1 VSPSRLAVTLPVFAV
16 LLALAP
22 AASAGTR
29 LVAPAGA
36 DSGDCRVAPCKSL
49 AYSYQRSASGDVITI
64 APGVYESQE
73 VPALSKAVTF
83 RGSPGNKIRQLH
95 NHASNVTYDGLN
107 IDSGFTTPN
116 GAAFENHTEPGGV
129 HVTFKNGR
137 IGNVKDQKGALF
149 GGWNSTA
156 SQHLV
161 IDNVDFHDVLHTSDG
176 VHNECIFSQSPG
188 LTIRNST
195 FRNCATMD
203 VSLNRGDWWGQP
215 PYGGVTL
222 ENNVFGHSIMDTSGW
237 HHYGLAWFIGA
248 FAGARVVN
256 NTFENAVLID
266 ENNIG
271 SGPYSGVWANN
282 IGGGWECLNGVTYRN
297 NVGKSCHSSDR
308 SVSPASACGP
318 PNCSAVRMIPVGFV
332 NPAGFDFRLKSG
344 SPAIDVANP
353 SYATPRDHDG
363 KARGA
368 RPDAGAFE
376 FGAGGGGA
384 PTVPARTRP
393 RIRFASLR
401 PKVICKPARAG
412 CPSTARLRVRVSRR
426 AKVSVQIQRVRSGH
440 KPKRVRKLGLRTG
453 RKAAGRLRARS
464 LHRGRYRLKLV
475 ARDLTGMRSKA
486 KFLKLVVR

>member
-1 VSPSRLAVTLPVFAV
+1 VSLSRLASTLPVFAV

-22 AASAGTR
+22 AANAGVR
-29 LVAPAGA
+29 LVTPAGA
-36 DSGDCRVAPCKSL
+36 DSGDCSAVPCKSL
-49 AYSYQRSASGDVITI
+49 AYAYGRAAAGDVITI
-64 APGVYESQE
+64 GPGVYPSQE

-83 RGSPGNKIRQLH
+83 RGLPGNKIRQLH
-95 NHASNVTYDGLN
+95 NHASNVTYDGLD
-107 IDSGFTTPN
+107 IDAGFTTPN
-116 GAAFENHTEPGGV
+116 GAAFENHTEPGGT
-129 HVTFKNGR
+129 HVTFRNGR

-149 GGWNSTA
+149 GGWSSTA

-161 IDNVDFHDVLHTSDG
+161 IDHVEFHDVLHTSDG

-222 ENNVFGHSIMDTSGW
+222 ENNVFGHSTLDTTGW
-237 HHYGLAWFIGA
+237 HHYGLAWFIDA
-248 FAGARVVN
+248 FANARVVN

-271 SGPYSGVWANN
+271 GGPYSGVWANN
-282 IGGGWECLNGVTYRN
+282 IGGGWECLPGVTYRN
-297 NVGKSCHSSDR
+297 NVGKTCHASDR
-308 SVSPASACGP
+308 AVSPASACGP
-318 PNCSAVRMIPVGFV
+318 PNCSSVRMIPVGFV
-332 NPAGFDFRLKSG
+332 DPAGFNFRLRPG
-344 SPAIDVANP
+344 SPAIDAASG
-353 SYATPRDHDG
+353 SYAPSHDHDG

-376 FGAGGGGA
+376 YGVGGGPA
-384 PTVPARTRP
+384 PPAQPRP
-393 RIRFASLR
+393 RITFARLR
-401 PKVICKPARAG
+401 PSVICKPARRG
-412 CPSTARLRVRVSRR
+412 CPSKARLRVRLSHKARV
-426 AKVSVQIQRVRSGH
+426 AVQIQRVRRGH
-440 KPKRVRKLGLRTG
+440 APKRVRRMGLPKR
-453 RKAAGRLRARS
+453 RRLAAGVQARS

-475 ARDLTGMRSKA
+475 ASNLGGRSKP